1 MLWSNFNNGLNL
13 VSLFFFGMFI
23 HDNEFETMGS
33 KIWTKKKIEHNT
45 YTLRDLGYSS
55 NLIAWLALLAISDL
69 EVIFTGD

>member
-1 MLWSNFNNGLNL
+1 MLWSNFNTGLNL
-13 VSLFFFGMFI
+13 VSLFFFGMFM

-45 YTLRDLGYSS
+45 YTLRDLGDSS
-55 NLIAWLALLAISDL
+55 NLITWLAISDL